1 MTRWRA
7 GWVSAGAVLAMATAG
22 CGALWPDARP
32 TPEPTAQRLFGAVL
46 AYDGSSGGVV
56 AFGGL
61 DSGSQRSGSLAVTWR
76 WTGGRWTSATTPSAP
91 PARSEPLLAS
101 DPAGHRVLL
110 FGGSTV
116 VAPSCRGCGVLAG
129 PSPDLSDTWEFTGGA
144 WKRLAPGGPMPR
156 GGRLLAADPALG
168 TFVLVGKSRA
178 YQPGS
183 GPGTWKWT
191 GGRWTL
197 LSSTVPVDATS
208 LAYDPVSHR
217 LIAYA
222 GRQPFSPSPKRGMGV
237 SSVSGYSRTWAF
249 TGGRW
254 VELLSE
260 NTPVQQPEEAPGVL
274 APGPDDGRLM
284 LINALGRT
292 WTWTGR
298 GWRPYL
304 TRGGPAGGR
313 VPWGGTLLT
322 AGTDPARHQLVL
334 LATGSNDETWTLSS
348 GRWTRRAGTP

>member
-1 MTRWRA
+1 MLTRSRPR
-7 GWVSAGAVLAMATAG
+7 VLMVVMAMFTMVTILISPAHAAPTCTTAPK
-22 CGALWPDARP
+22 L
-32 TPEPTAQRLFGAVL
+32 
-46 AYDGSSGGVV
+46 DGSFAQPKLIDDFTDAQLSNEINVLTGACMTDQILQWTADTKANTTVYPSGLGSPYTQSTKTDVV
-56 AFGGL
+56 
-61 DSGSQRSGSLAVTWR
+61 
-76 WTGGRWTSATTPSAP
+76 
-91 PARSEPLLAS
+91 
-101 DPAGHRVLL
+101 
-110 FGGSTV
+110 
-116 VAPSCRGCGVLAG
+116 
-129 PSPDLSDTWEFTGGA
+129 
-144 WKRLAPGGPMPR
+144 
-156 GGRLLAADPALG
+156 G

-178 YQPGS
+178 DQPGS

-222 GRQPFSPSPKRGMGV
+222 GQQPFSPKPGMGV

-260 NTPVQQPEEAPGVL
+260 NTPVQQPEDAPGVL

-322 AGTDPARHQLVL
+322 AGADPARHQLVL